1 MSIPQTN
8 FSPPFNITRASHMV
22 FTSRD
27 LARSRDFYVEVVGL
41 LVTEEDAN
49 TVYLRGVEEACHH
62 SLTLK
67 KATDKPY
74 CERVGLRVFMD
85 EDLEKAKAYF
95 DRVGLPA
102 KWVEVPHQGRTLH
115 VNDVAG
121 TPLELCASME
131 VQPRMHTFIKDHKGA
146 AARRM
151 DHYQILVPNV
161 RETAAFYMGLG
172 FRISDYMALKGTD
185 EIVAT
190 FLHRKDNPW
199 DLVFLTRD
207 GPRFHHFGYV
217 IESMSDMIR
226 ACDVAGNT
234 GFANAIEHGP
244 ARHGASHSYYT
255 YLRDPDGHRCEL
267 LLPAVQLIDIED
279 GPVRYDIAP
288 GFSENAWGYP
298 APRTW
303 VEEASIFPGVQLTA
317 PNVAG
322 MFSNQ
327 PGADGPKALDSATA
341 SHVDA

>member
-8 FSPPFNITRASHMV
+8 FSPPFNITRAGHMV

-27 LARSRDFYVEVVGL
+27 LARSRNFYVEVIGL

-67 KATDKPY
+67 KTADKPV
-74 CERVGLRVFMD
+74 CERVGLRVFTD
-85 EDLEKAKAYF
+85 EDLDKAKAHL
-95 DRVGLPA
+95 DRIGNPA
-102 KWVEVPHQGRTLH
+102 KWVTVPHQGRTLH
-115 VNDVAG
+115 YTDPSGIPV
-121 TPLELCASME
+121 ELCASME
-131 VQPRMHTFIKDHKGA
+131 TRPRMHTLIKDHKGA

-151 DHYQILVPNV
+151 DHYQILVPDV
-161 RETAAFYMGLG
+161 RKAASFYMDLG
-172 FRISDYMALKGTD
+172 FRISDYMAIEGTD

-199 DLVFLTRD
+199 DLVFLTRE

-226 ACDVAGNT
+226 ACDVAANT
-234 GFANAIEHGP
+234 GFAKSIEHGP

-267 LLPAVQLIDIED
+267 LLPAVQLIDIDD
-279 GPVRYDIAP
+279 GPVRYDISP
-288 GFSENAWGYP
+288 GFSENAWGYT
-298 APRTW
+298 APKTW
-303 VEEASIFPGVQLTA
+303 VEEASIFPGATLTA
-317 PNVAG
+317 PKVAG
-322 MFSNQ
+322 MFAKQ
-327 PGADGPKALDSATA
+327 PTADTQKAVESAA
-341 SHVDA
+341 AAHVDA

>member
-1 MSIPQTN
+1 
-8 FSPPFNITRASHMV
+8 MV

-27 LARSRDFYVEVVGL
+27 LSRSKDFYVEVIGL

-49 TVYLRGVEEACHH
+49 TVWLRGVEEACHH

-67 KATDKPY
+67 KATGQPY
-74 CERVGLRVFMD
+74 CERVGMRVFTED
-85 EDLEKAKAYF
+85 DLERAKSHL
-95 DRVGLPA
+95 DRIGVPA
-102 KWVEVPHQGRTLH
+102 KWVNVPHQGKTLH
-115 VNDVAG
+115 FNDVMG
-121 TPLELCASME
+121 TPIELCASME
-131 VQPRMHTFIKDHKGA
+131 VRPRMHTLIKDHKGA

-151 DHYQILVPNV
+151 DHFQILVPDV
-161 RETAAFYMGLG
+161 RKAATFYMDLG
-172 FRISDYMALKGTD
+172 FRISDYMAIEGTD
-185 EIVAT
+185 DIVAT

-199 DLVFLTRD
+199 DLVFLTRE

-217 IESMSDMIR
+217 IESVGDMIR
-226 ACDVAGNT
+226 ACDCAGNT
-234 GFANAIEHGP
+234 GFAKTIEHGP

-279 GPVRYDIAP
+279 GPVRYDISP

-303 VEEASIFPGVQLTA
+303 IEEASLFPDVKLTA
-317 PNVAG
+317 PDVAG
-322 MFSNQ
+322 MFAKE
-327 PGADGPKALDSATA
+327 PGAGARKIAGASAA

>member
-8 FSPPFNITRASHMV
+8 FSPPFNITRAGHMV

-41 LVTEEDAN
+41 LVTEEDAD

-67 KATDKPY
+67 KAKDAPY
-74 CERVGLRVFMD
+74 CERVGLRVFTE
-85 EDLEKAKAYF
+85 EDLEKAKAHF
-95 DRVGLPA
+95 DRVGMPA
-102 KWVEVPHQGRTLH
+102 QWVEVPHQKRTLH
-115 VNDVAG
+115 FTDVSG
-121 TPLELCASME
+121 VPVELCASME
-131 VQPRMHTFIKDHKGA
+131 VQPRMHTMIKDHKGA

-151 DHYQILVPNV
+151 DHYQIIVPDV
-161 RETAAFYMGLG
+161 RKAASFYMELG
-172 FRISDYMALKGTD
+172 FRISDYMAIEGTD
-185 EIVAT
+185 ELVAT

-226 ACDVAGNT
+226 ACDVAANT
-234 GFANAIEHGP
+234 GFATTIEHGP

-279 GPVRYDIAP
+279 EPVRYDIAP

-303 VEEASIFPGVQLTA
+303 VEEASLFPGVELTA
-317 PNVAG
+317 PKVAG
-322 MFSNQ
+322 MFAKK
-327 PGADGPKALDSATA
+327 PGAGAPDALDSAAA